1 MGLKGRVCC
10 ERQEPSSLAI
20 SAKYENSVT
29 NCTTSHPTALFRD
42 DQSDNT
48 SLRDNISLITPGA
61 GFPFGNSTMWP
72 FKFVN
77 GQRTVA
83 YAVMTMRWCMTNRD
97 WYVSLAWKPVSSP
110 MKDDYQKDSREIV
123 WIERSENLSFRYDP
137 RLWSTLV
144 KGLQTCSLIS
154 FEEPTTC
161 YLSVQYRAK
170 DSVSKFPD
178 IFQREYKLN
187 VWSIVWSR
195 NYDLTR
201 RSRVWN

>member
-83 YAVMTMRWCMTNRD
+83 YAVMTMR
-97 WYVSLAWKPVSSP
+97 
-110 MKDDYQKDSREIV
+110 
-123 WIERSENLSFRYDP
+123 
-137 RLWSTLV
+137 
-144 KGLQTCSLIS
+144 
-154 FEEPTTC
+154 
-161 YLSVQYRAK
+161 
-170 DSVSKFPD
+170 
-178 IFQREYKLN
+178 
-187 VWSIVWSR
+187 
-195 NYDLTR
+195 
-201 RSRVWN
+201 